1 MVNKRYKMAGIST
14 NIIITYL
21 KDKNKTQLYP
31 RDTKNGNERMDEFN
45 KAENKE
51 MKRGTART
59 R

>member
-1 MVNKRYKMAGIST
+1 MAGIST

-51 MKRGTART
+51 MKRDTART